1 MLRIRFLWIGRTQEA
16 YLRDGLKIYQQR
28 LQHYAHIITEEIKPQ
43 RRWQSLP
50 EIIRKQAET
59 KALQERLL
67 SGEQC
72 ILLDEQG
79 HQLDSIGLSHWLEN
93 LHLQFVPQITFM
105 VGGPYG
111 VDRQALPQQTKQLS
125 LSPMTF
131 SHQMV
136 RLILL
141 EQVYRA
147 FTILNGEPYHH
158 R

>member
-16 YLRDGLKIYQQR
+16 YLREGLKIYQQR
-28 LQHYAHIITEEIKPQ
+28 LQHYAHIVTEEIKPQ

-50 EIIRKQAET
+50 EITRKQAET

-67 SGEQC
+67 LSEQS

-79 HQLDSIGLSHWLEN
+79 QQLDSIGLSRWLEN
-93 LHLQFVPQITFM
+93 FHLQSVPQITFV

-111 VDRQALPQQTKQLS
+111 IDCETFPQQTKQLS

-131 SHQMV
+131 SYQMV

-147 FTILNGEPYHH
+147 FTVLNGEPYHH

>member
-16 YLRDGLKIYQQR
+16 YLQEGLKIYQQR
-28 LQHYAHIITEEIKPQ
+28 LLHYANIVTEEIKPQ

-50 EIIRKQAET
+50 EIARKQAET
-59 KALQERLL
+59 KALLERLL
-67 SGEQC
+67 PGEQC

-79 HQLDSIGLSHWLEN
+79 QQLDSISLSRWLEN
-93 LHLQFVPQITFM
+93 SHLQSGPQMTFI

-111 VDRQALPQQTKQLS
+111 VDCGAFPQQTKHLS

-131 SHQMV
+131 SHQMA

-147 FTILNGEPYHH
+147 FTILKGEPYHH

>member
-16 YLRDGLKIYQQR
+16 YLREGLKIYQQR
-28 LQHYAHIITEEIKPQ
+28 LQHYAHIVTEEIKPQ

-50 EIIRKQAET
+50 EITRKQAET

-67 SGEQC
+67 PGEQC

-79 HQLDSIGLSHWLEN
+79 QQLDSIGLSHWLEN
-93 LHLQFVPQITFM
+93 FHLQSVPQITFM

-111 VDRQALPQQTKQLS
+111 LDRESFPQQTKQLS

-141 EQVYRA
+141 EQVYRT

>member
-1 MLRIRFLWIGRTQEA
+1 MLHIRFLWIGRTQEA
-16 YLRDGLKIYQQR
+16 YLREGLKIYQQR
-28 LQHYAHIITEEIKPQ
+28 LQHYAHIVTEEIKPQ

-111 VDRQALPQQTKQLS
+111 VDREALPQQTKQLS

>member
-16 YLRDGLKIYQQR
+16 YLREGLKIYQQR
-28 LQHYAHIITEEIKPQ
+28 LQHYAHIVTEEIKPQ

-50 EIIRKQAET
+50 ETIRKQAET

-111 VDRQALPQQTKQLS
+111 VDREALPQQTKQLS

>member
-1 MLRIRFLWIGRTQEA
+1 MLRIRFFWIGRTQEA

-28 LQHYAHIITEEIKPQ
+28 LQHYAHIVTEEIKPQ

-93 LHLQFVPQITFM
+93 LHLQSVPQITFM

-111 VDRQALPQQTKQLS
+111 VDRESFPQQTKQLS

-141 EQVYRA
+141 EQVYRT

>member
-16 YLRDGLKIYQQR
+16 YLREGLKIYQQR
-28 LQHYAHIITEEIKPQ
+28 LQHYAHIFTEEIKPQ

-79 HQLDSIGLSHWLEN
+79 QQLDSIGLSHWLEN
-93 LHLQFVPQITFM
+93 FHLQSVPQITFM

-111 VDRQALPQQTKQLS
+111 LDRESFPQQTKQLS

-141 EQVYRA
+141 EQVYRT

>member
-16 YLRDGLKIYQQR
+16 YLKEGLKIYQQR
-28 LQHYAHIITEEIKPQ
+28 LLHYAHIVTEEIKPQ
-43 RRWQSLP
+43 RSWQSLP
-50 EIIRKQAET
+50 EITRKQAET
-59 KALQERLL
+59 KALLERLL
-67 SGEQC
+67 PGEQS

-79 HQLDSIGLSHWLEN
+79 QQLDSTGLSRWMKN
-93 LHLQFVPQITFM
+93 FHLQSVPQMTFM

-111 VDRQALPQQTKQLS
+111 VNCKAFPQQTKYLS

-147 FTILNGEPYHH
+147 FTIVKGEPYHH

>member
-1 MLRIRFLWIGRTQEA
+1 MLRVRFLWIGRTQEA
-16 YLRDGLKIYQQR
+16 YLREGLKIYQQR
-28 LQHYAHIITEEIKPQ
+28 LQHYAHIVTEEIKPQ

-93 LHLQFVPQITFM
+93 LHLQSVPQITFM

-111 VDRQALPQQTKQLS
+111 VDREAFPQQAKQLS

>member
-16 YLRDGLKIYQQR
+16 YLREGLKIYQQR
-28 LQHYAHIITEEIKPQ
+28 LQHYAHIVTEEIKPQ

-111 VDRQALPQQTKQLS
+111 VDREAFLQQAIQLR

>member
-1 MLRIRFLWIGRTQEA
+1 MLRVRFLWIGRTQEA
-16 YLRDGLKIYQQR
+16 YLREGLKIYQQR
-28 LQHYAHIITEEIKPQ
+28 LQHYAHIVTEEIKPQ

-79 HQLDSIGLSHWLEN
+79 QQLDSIGLSHWLEN
-93 LHLQFVPQITFM
+93 FHLQSVPQITFM

-111 VDRQALPQQTKQLS
+111 VDREAFPQQAKQLS

>member
-16 YLRDGLKIYQQR
+16 YLREGLKIYQQR
-28 LQHYAHIITEEIKPQ
+28 LQHYAHIVTEEIKPQ

-50 EIIRKQAET
+50 EITRKQAET

-67 SGEQC
+67 PGEQS

-79 HQLDSIGLSHWLEN
+79 H
-93 LHLQFVPQITFM
+93 
-105 VGGPYG
+105 
-111 VDRQALPQQTKQLS
+111 PQQTKQLS